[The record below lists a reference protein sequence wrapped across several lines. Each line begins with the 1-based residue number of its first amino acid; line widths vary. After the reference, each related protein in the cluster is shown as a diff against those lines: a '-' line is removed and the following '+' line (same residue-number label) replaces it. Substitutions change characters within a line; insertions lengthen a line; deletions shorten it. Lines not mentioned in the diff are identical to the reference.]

1 MTDLA
6 GLPPELQARI
16 QNIVAGASEPTTPH
30 QAAIAPPSERPI
42 APPVRT
48 PSLMEHTIALRQ
60 EVNAL
65 SQQVAAIG
73 QVVEAVGGAVGE
85 MYQQLAAPVQ
95 GAPQGEDY

>member
-1 MTDLA
+1 MTDLS

-48 PSLMEHTIALRQ
+48 PSLMERQ